1 MSGTPGCARGQAGM
15 TPMELLV
22 AGFLGLLLTLC
33 GGYLF
38 TTQIKGYSDIKDQ
51 AKMQADMKKA
61 MAVITRQISN
71 AGACLPDPRKGFS
84 AGKQRLSFR
93 YVDVKRKFCANETD
107 TLSMSFFAQ
116 EGKREDYLMQEIRCP
131 GMAPSTRAVF
141 EVPGGLD
148 LAFQYHDKSGVAT
161 MDVSR
166 IHAVEVDL
174 SLHSRKGAGRPIRMR
189 HQVLRVNCPNL
200 L

>member
-1 MSGTPGCARGQAGM
+1 MRSRAGNLKTQSGM
-15 TPMELLV
+15 TPMEMLV

-71 AGACLPDPRKGFS
+71 AGACLPDPRKGFA
-84 AGKQRLSFR
+84 AGKTRLSFR
-93 YVDVKRKFCANETD
+93 YVDVKRKFCDSETD
-107 TLSMSFFAQ
+107 TLSMSFFSQ
-116 EGKREDYLMQEIRCP
+116 EGEREDFLMQEIRCP
-131 GMAPSTRAVF
+131 GRPPDTRAVF

-148 LAFQYHDKSGVAT
+148 LSFQYQDKAGAAT
-161 MDVSR
+161 SDVSR

-174 SLHSRKGAGRPIRMR
+174 SLHSRKGAGRPIRTR